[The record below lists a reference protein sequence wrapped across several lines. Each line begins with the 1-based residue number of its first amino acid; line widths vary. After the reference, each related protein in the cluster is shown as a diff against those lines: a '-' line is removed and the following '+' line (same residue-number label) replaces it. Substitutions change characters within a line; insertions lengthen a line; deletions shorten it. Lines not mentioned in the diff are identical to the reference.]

1 MTINFDKVIERRNTN
16 CSKYDGMAASFGR
29 NNLLPLWIADMD
41 FPVPEAVT
49 EAIKRRAEHPIY
61 GYNIFPQG
69 YYEAFCAWEKKRH
82 NWDVDPAWVWHT
94 PGVLTALSTAIL
106 TFTKEGDGVLIQPPV
121 YFPFRSTIEA
131 LGRKVIDNQLR
142 YEDGRFTMD
151 FEDLAQKAAQAKL
164 FVFCSPHN
172 PSGRVWTKEELMR
185 VHDICRKNELLVFSD
200 EIHSDIV
207 YKQHSHTVFAQL
219 SDWALHHSIVA
230 MAPSKTFNLA
240 GLEMSHITIANDELR
255 KQFQYYERFGLH
267 VANGNSFGL
276 GAAQAAYEH
285 GEDWYQAL
293 LSYLKENLDYLDGAL
308 KARVPQVKLVYP
320 EATYIPILDMQTLGM
335 EPERSSISYGTR
347 SARRST
353 QAQPSAQAASGLC
366 ASTLPH
372 RERILSCS
380 SKSLHARW
388 RHGNEICGKA
398 PPVPADHLCNAS
410 VGVHGDS
417 VDIRAAGADA
427 AGAFV
432 PAKRCGCGAA
442 GTLCSSARRKLAAR
456 KIRPGA
462 ASGAGAH
469 WRGALQLPLFL
480 CAGPYISDRYGH
492 FVRCRTAYDS
502 SARSYF
508 PE

>member
-1 MTINFDKVIERRNTN
+1 MSRGKRTQGEKETQDMTINFDKVIERRNTN

-29 NNLLPLWIADMD
+29 NDLLPLWIADMD

-142 YEDGRFTMD
+142 YEDGKFTMD

-185 VHDICRKNELLVFSD
+185 VNDICRKNELLVFSD

-320 EATYIPILDMQTLGM
+320 EATYIPILDMQALGM
-335 EPERSSISYGTR
+335 EPE
-347 SARRST
+347 A
-353 QAQPSAQAASGLC
+353 LK
-366 ASTLPH
+366 H
-372 RERILSCS
+372 
-380 SKSLHARW
+380 
-388 RHGNEICGKA
+388 
-398 PPVPADHLCNAS
+398 
-410 VGVHGDS
+410 
-417 VDIRAAGADA
+417 
-427 AGAFV
+427 FV
-432 PAKRCGCGAA
+432 WDEVGAA
-442 GTLCSSARRKLAAR
+442 LNAGTTFGPGGERFMRINVATQRKNLELFIEKLARALEAR
-456 KIRPGA
+456 K
-462 ASGAGAH
+462 
-469 WRGALQLPLFL
+469 
-480 CAGPYISDRYGH
+480 
-492 FVRCRTAYDS
+492 
-502 SARSYF
+502 
-508 PE
+508 